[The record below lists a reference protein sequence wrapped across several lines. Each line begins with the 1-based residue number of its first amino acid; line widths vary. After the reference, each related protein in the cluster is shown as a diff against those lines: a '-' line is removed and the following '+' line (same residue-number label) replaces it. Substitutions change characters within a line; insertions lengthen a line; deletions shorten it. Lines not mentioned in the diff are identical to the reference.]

1 MRRKG
6 VPCACNPCKG
16 KNYVRAVNNVSPDPN
31 GDFNIIAGTGIGIQ
45 QTDDDSITITNTAT
59 PQSFVAG
66 RNIEL
71 NPDASGDISIDLA
84 EEPVVDGLTVNGDTQ
99 LNGDLEVNGDII
111 QNGSA
116 YETHAEHVF
125 TKDDYII
132 MRDGAVSGLPQGD
145 YSGFQVKLYDGVD
158 DGRLVI
164 DREGTARVG
173 DVGDEQPLMTRDE
186 SADMTNGNLIEW
198 DAANSKAVDS
208 GTDVSTINTAING
221 KVSGTGNIGSD
232 TKPIKIVNG
241 QAVAVTYDLERKIE
255 QINTAR
261 ITYSTASIASSGNWS
276 NQSGTVN
283 IPSGSPYFSASNGTI
298 KILEAGLYL
307 VNARLCNNISQYEA
321 INANNNFVQN
331 SVHNTQIMNVMYLPV
346 NGIIQAALYGNANSG
361 GFEQYNGLNVLE
373 VTKL

>member
-6 VPCACNPCKG
+6 VPCACDPCKG
-16 KNYVRAVNNVSPDPN
+16 KNYVKAVNNVSPDPN
-31 GDFNIIAGTGIGIQ
+31 GDLIIRGGAGIEIIQ
-45 QTDDDSITITNTAT
+45 SGDDLVINNTAN
-59 PQSFVAG
+59 PNAFVAG

-125 TKDDYII
+125 TRDDYII
-132 MRDGAVSGLPQGD
+132 MRDGAVAGLPQGD

-173 DVGDEQPLMTRDE
+173 DVGDEQPLLTRDE
-186 SADMTNGNLIEW
+186 AADLTDGHLLEW
-198 DAANSKAVDS
+198 DATNNKAVDA
-208 GTDVSTINTAING
+208 GTNVSAINTAING

-241 QAVAVTYDLERKIE
+241 VATAVPVGLLQNPLKVGNAIGQVGYPTFW
-255 QINTAR
+255 T
-261 ITYSTASIASSGNWS
+261 ITD
-276 NQSGTVN
+276 
-283 IPSGSPYFSASNGTI
+283 SNGVTV
-298 KILEAGLYL
+298 LEFKLY
-307 VNARLCNNISQYEA
+307 VRAD
-321 INANNNFVQN
+321 
-331 SVHNTQIMNVMYLPV
+331 
-346 NGIIQAALYGNANSG
+346 NGINFYVRVRNRDGTFKDVSLAEGN
-361 GFEQYNGLNVLE
+361 Q
-373 VTKL
+373 

>member
-6 VPCACNPCKG
+6 VPCACDPCKG

-31 GDFNIIAGTGIGIQ
+31 GDLIIRGGNGIEVIQ
-45 QTDDDSITITNTAT
+45 SGDDLVINNTAN
-59 PQSFVAG
+59 PNAFVAG

-71 NPDASGDISIDLA
+71 NPSGDDIAIDLA
-84 EEPVVDGLTVNGDTQ
+84 DEPVVDGLTV
-99 LNGDLEVNGDII
+99 NGDLEVNGDII

-125 TKDDYII
+125 TRDDYII

-164 DREGTARVG
+164 DRDGTARVG
-173 DVGDEQPLMTRDE
+173 DVGDEQPLLTRDE
-186 SADMTNGNLIEW
+186 SADLTDGHLLEW

-241 QAVAVTYDLERKIE
+241 AAVAVTNELQTKL
-255 QINTAR
+255 TP
-261 ITYSTASIASSGNWS
+261 
-276 NQSGTVN
+276 TV
-283 IPSGSPYFSASNGTI
+283 I
-298 KILEAGLYL
+298 K
-307 VNARLCNNISQYEA
+307 SQYGITVQRYGQLIVVTAENYNHGTPEVHTVFTDLPRA
-321 INANNNFVQN
+321 IRFG
-331 SVHNTQIMNVMYLPV
+331 
-346 NGIIQAALYGNANSG
+346 NGILMRNRQVAGEMYVNTNTRTLVVDEYISG
-361 GFEQYNGLNVLE
+361 GAFGCLTYLTDE
-373 VTKL
+373 

>member
-6 VPCACNPCKG
+6 VPCACDPCKG

-31 GDFNIIAGTGIGIQ
+31 GDLIIRGGNGIEVIQSGDDLVINNTANPNAFIAG
-45 QTDDDSITITNTAT
+45 N
-59 PQSFVAG
+59 
-66 RNIEL
+66 NIEL
-71 NPDASGDISIDLA
+71 NPSGDDISIDLA

-173 DVGDEQPLMTRDE
+173 DVGDEQPLLTRDE
-186 SADMTNGNLIEW
+186 AADLTDGHLLEW

-208 GTDVSTINTAING
+208 GTDVSAINTAING

-241 QAVAVTYDLERKIE
+241 AAVEVSDALQTELVVT
-255 QINTAR
+255 
-261 ITYSTASIASSGNWS
+261 
-276 NQSGTVN
+276 SGTGSMASGLTGVIN
-283 IPSGSPYFSASNGTI
+283 WRKYGKTVFISLTGITGLVANRNDQLVATGVPPSTFGLQNFILSTPNATVFALFYVDLNGRVYANTNNTGSF
-298 KILEAGLYL
+298 
-307 VNARLCNNISQYEA
+307 
-321 INANNNFVQN
+321 
-331 SVHNTQIMNVMYLPV
+331 
-346 NGIIQAALYGNANSG
+346 YGNATYLG
-361 GFEQYNGLNVLE
+361 
-373 VTKL
+373 

>member
-6 VPCACNPCKG
+6 VPCACDPCKG

-31 GDFNIIAGTGIGIQ
+31 GDLNLIAGTGIGIQ
-45 QTDDDSITITNTAT
+45 QTGDDTITITNTAT
-59 PQSFVAG
+59 PQSFIAG

-145 YSGFQVKLYDGVD
+145 YSGFQVKLYDGVN
-158 DGRLVI
+158 DGRLGI
-164 DREGTARVG
+164 DRDGTARVG
-173 DVGDEQPLMTRDE
+173 DVGDEQPLLTRDE
-186 SADMTNGNLIEW
+186 AADLTDGHLLEW
-198 DAANSKAVDS
+198 DAANSKAIDS
-208 GTDVSTINTAING
+208 GTDVSAINTAING

-241 QAVAVTYDLERKIE
+241 QAVAVTNNLLTTVYSETI
-255 QINTAR
+255 IN
-261 ITYSTASIASSGNWS
+261 IDGM
-276 NQSGTVN
+276 N
-283 IPSGSPYFSASNGTI
+283 IYFSYIGGKLLIIQTQNASPAAAGDFTLVSGIQNPLGLVPILNG
-298 KILEAGLYL
+298 AGQTYGYL
-307 VNARLCNNISQYEA
+307 FGSN
-321 INANNNFVQN
+321 N
-331 SVHNTQIMNVMYLPV
+331 SVVMRIHP
-346 NGIIQAALYGNANSG
+346 NAVG
-361 GFEQYNGLNVLE
+361 VGFRAVYWVQ
-373 VTKL
+373 